1 MARSLLTASLSFGLV
16 NIPIRLYTAATSHAV
31 SFHML
36 HQKDGSRVR
45 QHLFCEAEDKE
56 ITRDD
61 IVKGFEVSKG
71 RYVQLTEKELEA
83 LEAQANRSVEIQ
95 EFVNLDDVD
104 PVYFEKTYYLGPDKG
119 GEKPYALLAQAM
131 KDQNQAA
138 VAQFVIRGKES
149 LVLVRPYADRYLAM
163 DVMYYADEVRDVK
176 EVGVPAVK
184 IRENEL
190 SLATQLIENLRAK
203 KWEPEKYRDTSRQ
216 RVLDVIKKKQKGEEI
231 AAPKKRE
238 PAQVVDLMEA
248 LKRSL
253 SKRDGTKKEPARAQR
268 QRITNRQHR
277 NRKAS

>member
-1 MARSLLTASLSFGLV
+1 MARSLQTASLSFGLV

-71 RYVQLTEKELEA
+71 HYVQLTDEELEA
-83 LEAQANRSVEIQ
+83 VEAQANRSVEIQ

-119 GEKPYALLAQAM
+119 GEKPYALLAQALR
-131 KDQNQAA
+131 DRNQAA
-138 VAQFVIRGKES
+138 VAQFVMRGKEN
-149 LVLVRPYADRYLAM
+149 LVLVRPYADGYLAM
-163 DVMYYADEVRDVK
+163 DVMYYADEVRSIK
-176 EVGVPAVK
+176 EVEAPSVK
-184 IRENEL
+184 IREGEL
-190 SLATQLIENLRAK
+190 KLALQLIENLSVK
-203 KWEPEKYRDTSRQ
+203 KWQPEKYRDSYRE
-216 RVLDVIKKKQKGEEI
+216 RVMDVIKKKQKGEEI
-231 AAPKKRE
+231 AVPKRRE

-253 SKRDGTKKEPARAQR
+253 GKRDGMKKEPARGER
-268 QRITNRQHR
+268 QRTTNKQQR